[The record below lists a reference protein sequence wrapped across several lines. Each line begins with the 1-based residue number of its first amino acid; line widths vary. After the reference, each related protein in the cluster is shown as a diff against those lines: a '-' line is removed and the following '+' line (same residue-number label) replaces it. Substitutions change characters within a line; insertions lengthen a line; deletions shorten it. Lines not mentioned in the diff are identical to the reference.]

1 MNKRRYFLFAISGL
15 LVTLCGQAR
24 TVKNISKENQV
35 FFLLCEGQKYKISA
49 RKKIVVI
56 DLPPN
61 KYFKIEAIDLDNESA
76 YSKRIYAFRVPCITT
91 KPLHFA
97 INETNTVFVIYPKGT
112 PWLNKQQKTT

>member
-24 TVKNISKENQV
+24 AVKNISKENQV

-61 KYFKIEAIDLDNESA
+61 KYFKIEAIDLDNASIQSKSS
-76 YSKRIYAFRVPCITT
+76 YSFRVPCVPI

-97 INETNTVFVIYPKGT
+97 LNETNTVFIIYPKGI
-112 PWLNKQQKTT
+112 P